1 MLLISIIG
9 FFIAS
14 LLDYPSERNMHLL
27 FFMSVLAVLFG
38 SLSCE
43 NKILKI
49 PNFII
54 PILLIGALFSGY
66 VAAQRMEGEKLSAK
80 LQQAYIR
87 QDGRAINRAF
97 NEASISFYD
106 IDPSATPVYFFKA
119 MGSVANQNVKQAIKE
134 FEIALSAHPWHL
146 ITLNN
151 LGAMYKADKQYAKAL
166 DCYNKA
172 ILVSNTYELSK
183 LNRVEALLLNDK
195 VIEGTKEFKKLDLA
209 KDDPTYKYFYD
220 LVREKQIQF
229 VFKRYPE
236 LKQDTLYVKSILEKR
251 TYNNMFIASERK
263 GVPLHVY
270 MLPYAPGTAPP
281 PQNLN

>member
-1 MLLISIIG
+1 
-9 FFIAS
+9 
-14 LLDYPSERNMHLL
+14 
-27 FFMSVLAVLFG
+27 
-38 SLSCE
+38 
-43 NKILKI
+43 
-49 PNFII
+49 
-54 PILLIGALFSGY
+54 
-66 VAAQRMEGEKLSAK
+66 
-80 LQQAYIR
+80 
-87 QDGRAINRAF
+87 
-97 NEASISFYD
+97 
-106 IDPSATPVYFFKA
+106 
-119 MGSVANQNVKQAIKE
+119 
-134 FEIALSAHPWHL
+134 
-146 ITLNN
+146 
-151 LGAMYKADKQYAKAL
+151 MYKADKQYAKAL

-195 VIEGTKEFKKLDLA
+195 VIEGTEEFKKLDLA

-229 VFKRYPE
+229 VFKRYPN

-251 TYNNMFIASERK
+251 TYYNMFIASERK